1 MVDLKPRRGFDRVAG
16 AAEGEPALQMNNFHA
31 GAVKDGPSLQ
41 AHQFLKGYEIFCS
54 PFLFCQEASRV
65 LPETNRCEFL

>member
-16 AAEGEPALQMNNFHA
+16 AAEGEPALQMDNFHA

-41 AHQFLKGYEIFCS
+41 AHQ
-54 PFLFCQEASRV
+54 
-65 LPETNRCEFL
+65 